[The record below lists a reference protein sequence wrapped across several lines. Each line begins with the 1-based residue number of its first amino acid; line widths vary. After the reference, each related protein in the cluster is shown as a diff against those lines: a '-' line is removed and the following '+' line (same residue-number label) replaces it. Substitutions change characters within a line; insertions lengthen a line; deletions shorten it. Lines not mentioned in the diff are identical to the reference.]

1 MPDLPQ
7 PMNRDLFLAKQVT
20 QDSIFSI
27 TQAIININN
36 SDLLNE
42 RLYWCYGIKYVPQ
55 PIRLH
60 IDSYGGELYA
70 CFGLVGVMECSHT
83 PVYTYV
89 TGCAISAG
97 FILLSA
103 GKKRFG
109 YSTSTL
115 MLHQLSSGNYGKMAD
130 QEIDLEECR
139 RLQKEIE
146 SLFLRRTKIT
156 EKQLKENYKTKTD
169 WYMSAKE
176 GLKLNVIDEIIQPQ

>member
-42 RLYWCYGIKYVPQ
+42 RLYGCYGIRYESM

-60 IDSYGGELYA
+60 IDSYGGECYA
-70 CFGLVGVMECSHT
+70 ALGLVGVMECSRT
-83 PVYTYV
+83 PVHTYV

-97 FILLSA
+97 FILLCA

-109 YSTSTL
+109 YAYATL
-115 MLHQLSSGNYGKMAD
+115 MLHQLSAGTFGKLAD
-130 QEIDLEECR
+130 QDVDVDQFKKIHARIEE
-139 RLQKEIE
+139 L
-146 SLFLRRTKIT
+146 LLRRTKIT
-156 EKQLKENYKTKTD
+156 AKQLKDNYKTKTD